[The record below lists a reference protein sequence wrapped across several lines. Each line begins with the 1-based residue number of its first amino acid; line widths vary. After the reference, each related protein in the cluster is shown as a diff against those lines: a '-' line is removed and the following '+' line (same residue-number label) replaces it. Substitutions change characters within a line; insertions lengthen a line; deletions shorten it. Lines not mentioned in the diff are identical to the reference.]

1 MKVFFLA
8 QGLVRLLKKSRSR
21 QFLTTFI
28 KSRVLTTIKFKSCTN
43 FTGLVPYSLDKFAGF
58 QSWIQKYQK
67 NLRLYLPASIYL
79 EYTYTWVFNLNFI
92 WIMNVFSCR
101 GYCVFRIHISH
112 AKQVLAN
119 FLLGIKWQ
127 ISNVVKMKK
136 KNSV

>member
-58 QSWIQKYQK
+58 QSWIQKQISQTIYSSH
-67 NLRLYLPASIYL
+67 NLLRIHIN
-79 EYTYTWVFNLNFI
+79 TWVFNRNFI

-127 ISNVVKMKK
+127 ISNVVKLK
-136 KNSV
+136 KNKSF